1 MKNFQLI
8 LVSLLLFTIVGC
20 TTQSDNHQKIVASDA
35 VTSIY
40 NFSQPAPNHAAGGQP
55 KKHEIGLLADAGV
68 DMVIN
73 LRSHPEMTDI
83 HEAQWTTENQLAYYH
98 IPIAGADGLTQENV
112 KLFHQTLWLNE
123 DKNIFMHCAS
133 SNRVGAMMAL
143 RAAWF
148 QGADQEAALAIGE
161 QYGMTSLRKRVEEL
175 LSE

>member
-1 MKNFQLI
+1 MKQIQLI
-8 LVSLLLFTIVGC
+8 IVALLLFTAMGC
-20 TTQSDNHQKIVASDA
+20 SSQPDRSEGIVATNA
-35 VTSIY
+35 VEEIY

-55 KKHEIGLLADAGV
+55 KKHEMGLLADAGV

-73 LRSHPEMTDI
+73 LRSHAEMNDI
-83 HEAQWTTENQLAYYH
+83 HEPEWATENHLAYYH
-98 IPIAGADGLTQENV
+98 IPIAGADDLTEANV

-148 QGADQEAALAIGE
+148 QGADTEAALAIGE

-175 LSE
+175 LNE